1 MGGFFGV
8 VSKENCASNLFYGTD
23 YHSHLGTVRGGLAV
37 WSSREFHRSIH
48 DISNSPFRTRFET
61 DYERFGKLNAHSG
74 VGVISDTDDQPL
86 LFLSHHGAYALVTV
100 GLVKNIREIVED
112 ILGRHQGQFSAMQ
125 SGSVTQ
131 TEVVGTLINSQDT
144 IEDGLRHVQE
154 IIQGSC
160 SILLLKE
167 GDVLYAARDKHGRT
181 PIVVG
186 RGKDC
191 FCAATE
197 SCSLPNLGF
206 ETIRDLGPGEVAKI
220 TATGMETVVEPS
232 GTASLCA
239 FLYVYYGYPASSY
252 QGHNVE
258 QVRYRCGEQLAK
270 ANPVEA
276 DIVAGIPDSG
286 VAHALGFAHASGI
299 RYGRPFVKYT
309 PTWPRSFMPT
319 SQAER
324 SMIAEMKLIP
334 IPSIIQGQRIVFCD
348 DSIVRGTQ
356 LRNQASRM
364 RDLKASEV
372 HIRIA
377 CPPLLYPCNFIGF
390 SRSRNV
396 MDLVTRRVIRDLEGD
411 QAPVHLYRDPD
422 GDRYKAM
429 VERIRDFLRIDSLA
443 FQRIEDLKK
452 AIGLKGV
459 CTYCW
464 TGEDSAM
471 PGSCSHGCTSCGQTC
486 PSRIHE

>member
-112 ILGRHQGQFSAMQ
+112 ILARHKGQFSAMQ
-125 SGSVTQ
+125 SGAVTQ
-131 TEVVGTLINSQDT
+131 TEVVGALINSQDT
-144 IEDGLRHVQE
+144 IEDGIRHVQE
-154 IIQGSC
+154 VIRGSC

-167 GDVLYAARDKHGRT
+167 DDVLYAARDKFGRT
-181 PIVVG
+181 PVAIG
-186 RGKDC
+186 RGADGL
-191 FCAATE
+191 CAATE
-197 SCSLPNLGF
+197 SCCLPNLGF
-206 ETIRDLGPGEVAKI
+206 EPLRDLGPGEVVRV
-220 TATGMETVVEPS
+220 TATGMETVVKP
-232 GTASLCA
+232 GRASRLCA

-252 QGHNVE
+252 NGRNVE
-258 QVRYRCGEQLAK
+258 QVRYACGEQLAERYP
-270 ANPVEA
+270 AEA

-286 VAHALGFAHASGI
+286 VGHALGFAHASGI
-299 RYGRPFVKYT
+299 CYARPFVKYT
-309 PTWPRSFMPT
+309 PTWPRSFMPA
-319 SQAER
+319 SEAQR
-324 SMIAEMKLIP
+324 RMIADMKLIP
-334 IPSIIQGQRIVFCD
+334 IPSIIEGQRIVFCD

-356 LRNQASRM
+356 LRNQAGRM
-364 RDLKASEV
+364 RDLKAKEV

-377 CPPLLYPCNFIGF
+377 CPPLLYPCNFISF
-390 SRSRNV
+390 SRSRSV
-396 MDLVTRRVIRDLEGD
+396 MDLITRRVIHDLEGD
-411 QAPVHLYRDPD
+411 KAPVHLYRGPD
-422 GDRYKAM
+422 GERYQAM
-429 VERIRDFLRIDSLA
+429 LARIRDFLRIDSLA

-452 AIGLKGV
+452 AIGLQNV

-464 TGEDSAM
+464 TGEDPSMARSCAR
-471 PGSCSHGCTSCGQTC
+471 GCSHCAEPCS
-486 PSRIHE
+486 SRIDD